1 MSWFKRRKRQ
11 AAKPPTAVLQAACKV
26 FNLSPE
32 RLCTFH
38 AEQVEAL
45 SDNMWVVTLYT
56 QSQAIVAYT
65 PEDEEKTLAA
75 PWVDEPVE
83 EKALTAPR
91 VDEPALAY

>member
-11 AAKPPTAVLQAACKV
+11 TAKPPAAVLQAACQV
-26 FNLSPE
+26 YDLSPE

-38 AEQVEAL
+38 AEKVEAL

-75 PWVDEPVE
+75 PWVDEP
-83 EKALTAPR
+83 
-91 VDEPALAY
+91 ALAH